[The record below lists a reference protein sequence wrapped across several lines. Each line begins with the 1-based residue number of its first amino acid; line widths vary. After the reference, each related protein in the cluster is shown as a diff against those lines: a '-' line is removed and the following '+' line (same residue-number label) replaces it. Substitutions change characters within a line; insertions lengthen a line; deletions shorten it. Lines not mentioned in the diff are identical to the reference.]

1 MKIAIFGAGGVGG
14 YYGGLLAK
22 HGHEVSFIARGDHLE
37 AIRRNGI
44 QVKSIHGDFVIQPAR
59 VTDHPSEIGPVDLV
73 LVCTKTYS
81 MESVLPELSQL
92 INPGTTLIS
101 LQNGIEAAAQLG
113 ATVGLQHVLG
123 GATWLSSEIYSA
135 GVIRQ
140 VSQFRRVVIGELAGV
155 ITPRARAIAEV
166 FSPTGVTI
174 EISDSISKI
183 IWTKFVFIAAI
194 SGIGGL
200 VRLAIGDY
208 RHVPETRSLLSGL
221 MREVELL
228 ARHEGINL
236 DPDVVERAL
245 EFIDQSAPQIKPSMQ
260 KDVENGK
267 LFELDALIGVIGRK
281 AREHNIPTPI
291 ADMVHASLLP
301 VYLAVRKNK

>member
-1 MKIAIFGAGGVGG
+1 MKIAIFGTGGVGG
-14 YYGGLLAK
+14 YYGGLLAR
-22 HGHEVSFIARGDHLE
+22 HGQDVTFIARGDHLQ
-37 AIRRNGI
+37 AIRRNGL
-44 QVKSIHGDFVIQPAR
+44 QVKSIHGDFVIEPAKATDQPA
-59 VTDHPSEIGPVDLV
+59 EIGPVDLV

-92 INPGTTLIS
+92 ASPGTAFIN

-113 ATVGLQHVLG
+113 SSVGLQHVLG
-123 GATWLSSEIYSA
+123 GATWLSSEIESP

-140 VSQFRRVVIGELAGV
+140 VSQFRRVVIGELDGP
-155 ITPRARAIAEV
+155 ITPRVQAIADV

-200 VRLAIGDY
+200 VRRPIGDY
-208 RHVPETRSLLSGL
+208 RHVPETRALLAGL

-228 ARHEGINL
+228 ARLEGIGL
-236 DPDVVERAL
+236 DPNVVEKTL
-245 EFIDQSAPQIKPSMQ
+245 EFIDQSASHIKPSMQ
-260 KDVENGK
+260 KDVENGN

-281 AREHNIPTPI
+281 AREHNLPTPI
-291 ADMVHASLLP
+291 ADMVYASLLP
-301 VYLAVRKNK
+301 VYLAARKK